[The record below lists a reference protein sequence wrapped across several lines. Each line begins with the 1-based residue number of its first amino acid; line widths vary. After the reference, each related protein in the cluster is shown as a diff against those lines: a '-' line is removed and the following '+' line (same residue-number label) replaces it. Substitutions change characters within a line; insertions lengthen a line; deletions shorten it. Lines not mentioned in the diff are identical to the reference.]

1 MKPLRN
7 RWMVCLAL
15 AALVLTLVGAP
26 WLAPAQAR
34 AQVDP
39 CADYTYR
46 EDAQN
51 AFQDPEA
58 CPGLPSKDTAPTPVP
73 TLDPTPVPTLVPT
86 QIPTAIPAGGQG
98 YACSD
103 YLYRE
108 DAWEGFQEYGVCMEL
123 PSKDTAP
130 TCGDFATQA
139 EAQAFYNQ
147 DPYRYW
153 TLTDQG
159 RGIGTDATTACPE
172 LAVAPPVAEQPLPSG
187 PVTTPVTGRAAGSA
201 SRTSASA
208 ETEST
213 SESTSG
219 SAPAGRVSRAAI
231 TAAEPDGSAAVI
243 FAGTCDTGTFDDPMA
258 ELTDV
263 VSVAGE
269 ATGAGAFST
278 VATSFSTVDLS
289 LDELLA
295 DEHVLVVFDEIQTER
310 ALSCGPIGG
319 MIADD
324 GSLAIGLRETP
335 GAGWS
340 GVAYLAPDADGTSI
354 TIFLAEGLAATEE
367 RDTSPKE

>member
-7 RWMVCLAL
+7 PWMACLAL
-15 AALVLTLVGAP
+15 GALVLTLVGAP
-26 WLAPAQAR
+26 WLVPAQSR
-34 AQVDP
+34 AQGDT

-46 EDAQN
+46 EDAQDG
-51 AFQDPEA
+51 FQDPAA
-58 CPGLPSKDTAPTPVP
+58 CPDLPSRDTAPTPVP
-73 TLDPTPVPTLVPT
+73 MLTPTLVPT
-86 QIPTAIPAGGQG
+86 PIPTPIPTLIPPGGQG

-103 YLYRE
+103 YIYRE
-108 DAWEGFQEYGVCMEL
+108 DAQSGFQDPAACPEL

-130 TCGDFATQA
+130 ACSDFATQA

-153 TLTDQG
+153 TLTDLG
-159 RGIGTDATTACPE
+159 RGIGADTTTACPE
-172 LAVAPPVAEQPLPSG
+172 LADAPPVVGPPTPDA
-187 PVTTPVTGRAAGSA
+187 PVTSPVTGRAAGDA
-201 SRTSASA
+201 SGISASA
-208 ETEST
+208 NT
-213 SESTSG
+213 ESTSG
-219 SAPAGRVSRAAI
+219 SSAARTVSAAPI
-231 TAAEPDGSAAVI
+231 TANEPDGSDAVI
-243 FAGTCDTGTFDDPMA
+243 FAGTCDTETFDDPMA

-263 VSVAGE
+263 VSIAGE
-269 ATGAGAFST
+269 ATGANAFST
-278 VATSFSTVDLS
+278 VATSFSTVDLT

-340 GVAYLAPDADGTSI
+340 GVAYLAPDAGGTSV
-354 TIFLAEGLAATEE
+354 TIFLAQGLAATSE
-367 RDTSPKE
+367 TPKEE